1 MSTTS
6 HRHRHK
12 LLTRTDLAAMAVAED
27 RIQDWLGNGEL
38 ECVGEVVA
46 EDGNDEVYAVNADSL
61 RDQLHLL
68 LTQHGRTDVAVEGEI
83 VRALLASST
92 EDADEVA
99 ADSSLAAALEPSS
112 DEDDDVILEHGAEE
126 ALDAT
131 IEDISSAIE
140 DLIETSDNL
149 PANLRDR
156 DGEDTTIVLTDDLA
170 EGTDIA
176 EQANDAD
183 LLDEIAGAPEPMV
196 TAAAPTMPIAP
207 TAVAL
212 PPEEPADREPA
223 RQAASKQVAAVD
235 LQPLLESMQ
244 QIHLALLTLGERPQ
258 PQFDPTPI
266 VSALDHGIRSLN
278 QHIAAAGDRTNVR
291 EGLEQLH
298 SAIVAG
304 NTTLAAS
311 VQSLGERLEVA
322 AHAVATRSPIA
333 SKARGFDA
341 ATGIA
346 AATIAIGW
354 ATSMWFYGSDT
365 RLALSVLVC
374 ANLVG
379 CCAMLLRRR

>member
-6 HRHRHK
+6 HRHRQK

-38 ECVGEVVA
+38 ECVGDVVS

-68 LTQHGRTDVAVEGEI
+68 LTQHGRTDVAVDAEI

-92 EDADEVA
+92 VDVDGDTGADVLEAA
-99 ADSSLAAALEPSS
+99 ADPS
-112 DEDDDVILEHGAEE
+112 DDDDVILEHGAEE

-140 DLIETSDNL
+140 DLIETSDKR

-156 DGEDTTIVLTDDLA
+156 DGEDETIVLADDLA
-170 EGTDIA
+170 GGTDIA

-183 LLDEIAGAPEPMV
+183 LLDEIAGAPEPMLK
-196 TAAAPTMPIAP
+196 AAAPTMQSAPKP
-207 TAVAL
+207 TAPL
-212 PPEEPADREPA
+212 PAEPTNREPA
-223 RQAASKQVAAVD
+223 RHAAPQQVAAID

-258 PQFDPTPI
+258 PQFDSTPI

-278 QHIAAAGDRTNVR
+278 QHIAAAGDRTHVR
-291 EGLEQLH
+291 DGLEQLH

-304 NTTLAAS
+304 NATLAAS
-311 VQSLGERLEVA
+311 VQALGERLEVA

-333 SKARGFDA
+333 AKARGFDA